1 MSKSKRQQRLKKEFR
16 YLHNKVEQMEKD
28 RNGDRSWESKAII
41 KRHKKMKLRI
51 KDKLNVLEQL
61 EELDH

>member
-1 MSKSKRQQRLKKEFR
+1 
-16 YLHNKVEQMEKD
+16 VEQMEKD
-28 RNGDRSWESKAII
+28 RSGDRSWESKAII

>member
-1 MSKSKRQQRLKKEFR
+1 MSKNKRQRRLKKEFR
-16 YLHNKVEQMEKD
+16 YLHNKVEEMEKD
-28 RNGDRSWESKAII
+28 RDGDRSWESKAII

-51 KDKLNVLEQL
+51 KDKLEQL

>member
-1 MSKSKRQQRLKKEFR
+1 
-16 YLHNKVEQMEKD
+16 MEKD
-28 RNGDRSWESKAII
+28 RDGDRSWESKAII

-51 KDKLNVLEQL
+51 KDKLEQL